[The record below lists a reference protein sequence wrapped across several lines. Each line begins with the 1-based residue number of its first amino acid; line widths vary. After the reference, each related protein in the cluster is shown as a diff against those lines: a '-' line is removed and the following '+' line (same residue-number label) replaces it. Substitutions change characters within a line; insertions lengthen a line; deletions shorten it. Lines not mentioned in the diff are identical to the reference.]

1 MFTVIQHSTFTR
13 ARQPSAID
21 VAAEPCCRERLWREK
36 LRAIATARW
45 MLLCRPKTRA
55 FVHNSF
61 SAAAAAA
68 AAGDE
73 GTDDESAAEASG
85 ANVPWFAF
93 SSSSL

>member
-1 MFTVIQHSTFTR
+1 MIVIQYSTFTR
-13 ARQPSAID
+13 ARQPSAIG
-21 VAAEPCCRERLWREK
+21 VTAEPCCGERFWREK

-45 MLLCRPKTRA
+45 MLLCRPKARA

-68 AAGDE
+68 AGNE

-85 ANVPWFAF
+85 ANVPWFDF
-93 SSSSL
+93 SSSSP